1 MFDSVEDIERAS
13 REEIV
18 QYLEGWGCACYDSE
32 STSLLKAA
40 AIETFETEE
49 MEHET
54 YDSSHMEDY

>member
-18 QYLEGWGCACYDSE
+18 QYLEGWGCACYDDE
-32 STSLLKAA
+32 ATSLLKAA